1 MTKNEAMPNNVP
13 AQATQK
19 MMDNAYLCLC
29 LSLSHNPNSPQG
41 VSMFGDCMEGELGW
55 NAYLAHDRTV
65 AVVKFK
71 NSTPIDRCIWIR
83 ISEM

>member
-1 MTKNEAMPNNVP
+1 MEKKLYGFTTVNWSDHKFADYLRKKDKNWKCE
-13 AQATQK
+13 K
-19 MMDNAYLCLC
+19 I
-29 LSLSHNPNSPQG
+29 S
-41 VSMFGDCMEGELGW
+41 EGEIGW